1 MAALFLSCSLL
12 LLLALEVVLTAPLGV
27 MLADLVIRV
36 MMMMMMMTIMMVIID
51 NDDDD
56 GDHLLSW
63 DSTMAMVS
71 VPTSSMMST
80 SSPAP
85 AVMSTCA
92 TLC

>member
-1 MAALFLSCSLL
+1 MSAFVSILTDPRPCLVMAADVIC
-12 LLLALEVVLTAPLGV
+12 ERPL
-27 MLADLVIRV
+27 
-36 MMMMMMMTIMMVIID
+36 MMMMMMTIMMVIID

-80 SSPAP
+80 SCPAP
-85 AVMSTCA
+85 AVMSTWA